1 MKNLLPAK
9 IMFLEREIGFQ
20 RIGLDSSPLN
30 SSHVFEI
37 QGMWNN
43 IFLFTAFCSLICTNI
58 CKILFR
64 VKPEIL
70 KNVGKAITSLP
81 DHFKPH
87 RAVKKVYEQRAQMIE
102 TGDGIDWALGEAL
115 AFATLLVEGNH
126 VRLSG
131 QDVER
136 GTFSHR
142 HSVLHDQETGEKYCP
157 LDHVIINQND
167 EMFTVSNR

>member
-1 MKNLLPAK
+1 MTSGTV
-9 IMFLEREIGFQ
+9 F
-20 RIGLDSSPLN
+20 DSSKKLIHF
-30 SSHVFEI
+30 SHDIAVR
-37 QGMWNN
+37 
-43 IFLFTAFCSLICTNI
+43 
-58 CKILFR
+58 R

-70 KNVGKAITSLP
+70 KSIGKSITAIPEEFS
-81 DHFKPH
+81 PH
-87 RAVKKVYEQRAQMIE
+87 RAVKRIYDQRAQMIE
-102 TGDGIDWALGEAL
+102 TGNGVDWATAEAL

-142 HSVLHDQETGEKYCP
+142 HSVLHDQKTGAKYCP
-157 LDHVIINQND
+157 LDHVMMNQEE